1 MLAGVADEL
10 KLPEGTRADMLL
22 ACPPYVG
29 LEQYHGGE
37 DDISM
42 CATYESFMNRYADIM
57 RKATALLKPKH
68 VAVTVV
74 GNVRDATGAMH
85 DLHGDTKRIL
95 NDCGNV
101 LYCDAVLQTSLA
113 SAPMRARRQM
123 QAASKLV
130 TTHQN
135 VIVTCKGRA
144 LTAADAR
151 RMRIRAGD

>member
-22 ACPPYVG
+22 TCPPYVG

-57 RKATALLKPKH
+57 RKATALLKPQH

-74 GNVRDATGAMH
+74 GNVRDSTGAMH

-95 NDCGNV
+95 HECGNV
-101 LYCDAVLQTSLA
+101 LYVDAVLQTSLA

-135 VIVTCKGRA
+135 VIVTCRGLA

>member
-1 MLAGVADEL
+1 MACLHENWHENARFDTDRSPRSL
-10 KLPEGTRADMLL
+10 LL
-22 ACPPYVG
+22 A
-29 LEQYHGGE
+29 L
-37 DDISM
+37 
-42 CATYESFMNRYADIM
+42 
-57 RKATALLKPKH
+57 ALVRLTNTEH
-68 VAVTVV
+68 VANLD
-74 GNVRDATGAMH
+74 GFVRH
-85 DLHGDTKRIL
+85 HE
-95 NDCGNV
+95 CGNV

-135 VIVTCKGRA
+135 VIVTCRGRA

>member
-1 MLAGVADEL
+1 MWRERSRGAGGAARGGCRWRSEGFAPARAKPPAPALRGRHSGQSKGDRRHGSA
-10 KLPEGTRADMLL
+10 LPN
-22 ACPPYVG
+22 
-29 LEQYHGGE
+29 LESAQ
-37 DDISM
+37 DRDLSLRIASL
-42 CATYESFMNRYADIM
+42 R
-57 RKATALLKPKH
+57 
-68 VAVTVV
+68 
-74 GNVRDATGAMH
+74 NVRDSTGAMH

-95 NDCGNV
+95 HECGNV

-135 VIVTCKGRA
+135 VIVTCRGHA

-151 RMRIRAGD
+151 RVRIRAGN